1 MALADVPSFDHV
13 FSLQCGIDRLT
24 NANQPVLI
32 YSLRF
37 IPPAK
42 IDMLQTID
50 EERSLTLMNLHRHDR
65 DFTFEASIGYLIE
78 TDAVYL
84 AYVARVQSP
93 PVC

>member
-1 MALADVPSFDHV
+1 MAYGSAAVTCFA
-13 FSLQCGIDRLT
+13 LQCGIDRLT

-42 IDMLQTID
+42 IDVLQTID
-50 EERSLTLMNLHRHDR
+50 EERSLTLLNLHRHDR
-65 DFTFEASIGYLIE
+65 DFAFEACIRYLVE

-84 AYVARVQSP
+84 AYVACVP
-93 PVC
+93 NAVT